1 MNSHK
6 LTIALL
12 ALVMVSLLFSCSN
25 KTPSQTI
32 TSLELEAPVGDV
44 LLTDN
49 GYALFGGKTYA
60 AAKDFATR
68 GYINNGQT
76 YTYVNATVY
85 AQKTI
90 EENAKAEKVVSG
102 FKFAT
107 DDIYNVWA
115 EYNGMKSQ
123 TIKVSAYEA
132 NVVFD
137 ASFSAD
143 TLNKNYGYGDLIK
156 LVSNA
161 KFYTE
166 AGSQRTTSGA
176 DIPSLRFLFVDTET
190 IKTKEINKDSS
201 SEEKIASKDYDSMII
216 YSEANCPFFIF
227 SEVKIYDPA
236 TDLDSIALN
245 TVRIDWSGKSLKGLA
260 YATRFNG
267 TTIARGISPFEDDT
281 TNLKAGHKI
290 TIAADGIETKIFNE
304 GQSVSFEFEA
314 KKTYKV
320 TLSVKVGENEYS
332 AYKNITFS
340 K

>member
-1 MNSHK
+1 MNRHK
-6 LTIALL
+6 LSIVLL
-12 ALVMVSLLFSCSN
+12 ALLMTALLFSCSN

-32 TSLELEAPVGDV
+32 TSLEMEIPTGDV
-44 LLTDN
+44 QLTEN
-49 GYALFGGKTYA
+49 GYALFAGRTYSGS
-60 AAKDFATR
+60 KDFAVR
-68 GYINNGQT
+68 GYINNGQS

-161 KFYTE
+161 KFYTD

-201 SEEKIASKDYDSMII
+201 SEKIASKDYDSLII

-260 YATRFNG
+260 YTTRFNG

-281 TNLKAGHKI
+281 TKLKAGHKI
-290 TIAADGIETKIFNE
+290 TIADGIETIIFNE
-304 GQSVSFEFEA
+304 GESVSFEFEA

>member
-1 MNSHK
+1 MNKHK
-6 LTIALL
+6 ISIVLL
-12 ALVMVSLLFSCSN
+12 ALLLVGMLMSCSN

-32 TSLELEAPVGDV
+32 TSIEMEIPTGDV
-44 LLTDN
+44 QLTEN
-49 GYALFGGKTYA
+49 GYAVFAGRTYSGS
-60 AAKDFATR
+60 KDFAVR
-68 GYINNGQT
+68 GYINNGQS
-76 YTYVNATVY
+76 YSYVNATVY

-143 TLNKNYGYGDLIK
+143 TLNKNYEYGDLIK

-166 AGSQRTTSGA
+166 AGSLRSTSGA

-201 SEEKIASKDYDSMII
+201 EKIDSKDFNSLII

-245 TVRIDWSGKSLKGLA
+245 TVRIDWAGKSLKGLA
-260 YATRFNG
+260 YAARFNG

-281 TNLKAGHKI
+281 TKLKAGHKI